1 MLTLLT
7 SIFVAVVVVIAA
19 PAVSGA
25 QTTDAEKAVIAVAD
39 SALAAI
45 TRGDVVALTD
55 LMIPEGLMIPTGT
68 RDGVTSYR
76 IRTRDAQR
84 AAPMSGVVERGF
96 ARRAMVS
103 GGVAMVLNRPGFRGD
118 FLPEAMAACQRA
130 QGSASVSRSLF
141 RRRDASG
148 RSA

>member
-1 MLTLLT
+1 MLTLQA

-55 LMIPEGLMIPTGT
+55 
-68 RDGVTSYR
+68 
-76 IRTRDAQR
+76 
-84 AAPMSGVVERGF
+84 
-96 ARRAMVS
+96 
-103 GGVAMVLNRPGFRGD
+103 
-118 FLPEAMAACQRA
+118 
-130 QGSASVSRSLF
+130 
-141 RRRDASG
+141 
-148 RSA
+148 

>member
-1 MLTLLT
+1 MLKLLT

-55 LMIPEGLMIPTGT
+55 LMIPEGIMIPTGT

-84 AAPMSGVVERGF
+84 AAPMSG
-96 ARRAMVS
+96 
-103 GGVAMVLNRPGFRGD
+103 GVAMVLNRPGFRGD
-118 FLPEAMAACQRA
+118 FLPEAMGACQRT
-130 QGSASVSRSLF
+130 QGSASVSRSIF

-148 RSA
+148 RSAWWRRITRCL